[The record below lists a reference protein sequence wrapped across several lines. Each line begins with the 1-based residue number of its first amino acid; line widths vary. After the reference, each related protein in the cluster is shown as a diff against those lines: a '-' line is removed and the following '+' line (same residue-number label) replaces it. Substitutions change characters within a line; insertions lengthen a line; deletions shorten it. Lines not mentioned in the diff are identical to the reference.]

1 MLLDRFRVQ
10 PAEVRKF
17 TVDYSLRLP
26 DPNVLAS
33 IASIAIDVA
42 TTPPFMVAGEITLD
56 LKKVVLTTQGG
67 LDANDYKADITVTTA
82 EGQTWQDEIIFICEE
97 I

>member
-17 TVDYSLRLP
+17 TVDYSARLP
-26 DPNVLAS
+26 DPNLLAT
-33 IASIAIDVA
+33 IASIAIDVVTVPA
-42 TTPPFMVAGEITLD
+42 FSVTGELTVD
-56 LKKVVLTTQGG
+56 LKKVILTTQGG
-67 LDANDYKADITVTTA
+67 LDANDYQADITVTTS

>member
-26 DPNVLAS
+26 DPNVLAT
-33 IASIAIDVA
+33 IDSIAIDVVTSPA
-42 TTPPFMVAGEITLD
+42 FQVTGELTVD
-56 LKKVVLTTQGG
+56 LKKIVLTTQGG
-67 LDANDYKADITVTTA
+67 IDAEDYQADITVTTT